1 MNSFDIIDEFGYK
14 SDYSYLNEVLNHT
27 LEKLNIDNAC
37 FSIIFIDDEKCM
49 R

>member
-27 LEKLNIDNAC
+27 LKRI
-37 FSIIFIDDEKCM
+37 KY
-49 R
+49 

>member
-27 LEKLNIDNAC
+27 LKKLNINNAC
-37 FSIIFIDDEKCM
+37 FSIIFITLSLI
-49 R
+49 